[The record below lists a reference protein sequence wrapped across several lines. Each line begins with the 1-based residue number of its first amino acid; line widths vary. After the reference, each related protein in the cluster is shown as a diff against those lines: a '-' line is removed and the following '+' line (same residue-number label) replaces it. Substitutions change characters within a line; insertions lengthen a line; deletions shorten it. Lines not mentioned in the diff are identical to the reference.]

1 MRNKA
6 FLKIVIL
13 TALLTA
19 PFFVFILSP
28 LEGFAQTEQLT
39 VEALQKQIQ
48 QLLNQIQDLQKKVDN
63 LESELGVQETAPV
76 ADAAASAVS
85 PSSLPIF
92 LRSLSLGS
100 RGDDVRELQKYL
112 AQDKAIYPDG
122 LITGYFGPLTQQAI
136 QKFQKKY
143 EIVSSGTPETTG
155 YGIIGPKTIAKFKEF
170 VEQGSAATPAI
181 PATPAVPG
189 VIPAI
194 PVTSAVPI
202 VSSSLSTT
210 TPPVTI
216 VPPVT
221 PPVAISST
229 TTPPTVTPPIV
240 ESPISPTTVSNQAVP
255 AWVRL
260 FGSSN
265 SYGITIDGLNNIY
278 IVGDASSMLD
288 GQINSGGDDAF
299 IAKYD
304 GDGNKVWTRLAGS
317 VYGDY
322 FKSAAVDN
330 SNNIYAVGLTYK
342 SVDGQ
347 THFGNTD
354 ALIIKYDASGSKLWT
369 RQFGASLNDQLY
381 GASIDGSGNI
391 YAAGLTDTALDNQ
404 TNAGLMD
411 ALLVKYNNSGSKL
424 WTRLLGGYS
433 YDRAVGS
440 IGVDSSGN
448 VYIAGWTR
456 EALSGQIASGSDDA
470 FIAKYDSS
478 GQPLWI
484 KQWGSSGNDNAFAL
498 AIKGSNIYVVGQ
510 TNGSID
516 FQSRQ
521 GEYDAF
527 ISQYDLSGNR
537 IWSRQFGSSNFD
549 SAKAVAIDSNGN
561 AYVAGE
567 IGGVLDDQTNAGG
580 TDAFVVKYDSAG
592 NRIWTKLYG
601 VAGSDTANGV
611 AVDGASNVYITGKT
625 VGGNVF
631 LAKYPQVETVAV
643 APTTTVTTATTQ
655 TAPTTTTTTTVT
667 TGTDTTPPIVSLSGL
682 SATVSYSGIN
692 PFNITSSDN
701 VGVIGI
707 QVKKN
712 GSNFGSEI
720 VATSTASLPSI
731 YEISWDTTNESNGS
745 YVFSAVVRDAAGNV
759 TTVYANTVT
768 LNKTSSTTTSST
780 ATTATDIMPPVISSV
795 STMDPAANSATI
807 IWLTNEAADS
817 QVEYGLTTSYG
828 NSTTINTTLKTGQS
842 IGLTGLTSG
851 STYHYRVKSKD
862 AFGNL
867 ATSGDYTFITLS
879 DSTIPLPP
887 SGLTLTLGS
896 NRTVSLSWTIRTYTT
911 YQKILRRVAG
921 TTAYTQ
927 LVELN
932 AYEYTYSDTSLPF
945 SSTETTYEY
954 AVQECSSAGCSS
966 NATQTIVVPANTVS
980 TTDITPP
987 VISNIQVTNITASS
1001 ATVTWTTNEASNS
1014 IIKYETNYA
1023 LLFPQRTDVADLVIN
1038 HSVNLSG
1045 LTAGT
1050 AYYYYVLSIDASNN
1064 HVYSDNRTFTTL
1076 AAASTSTATCS
1087 NLTFGLSSTFSG
1099 PIDNKTTYILGENGY
1114 VTYSCPS
1121 TVYVCMRIIN
1131 PSGVVTNIGCHT
1143 ATSGI
1148 DGFGTYSVGNHTAR
1162 ACYGATGTTDCPT
1175 IAASL
1180 PFTVIAASASSAE
1193 QSSLALLLNILFQK
1207 LKALQE
1213 LLGQ

>member
-28 LEGFAQTEQLT
+28 REGFAQTEQLT

-48 QLLNQIQDLQKKVDN
+48 QLLNQIQDLQKQVVN
-63 LESELGVQETAPV
+63 LELELGVQETAPA
-76 ADAAASAVS
+76 ADTAAPAVS

-170 VEQGSAATPAI
+170 TEQRSATIPAV

-194 PVTSAVPI
+194 PATSAVPP
-202 VSSSLSTT
+202 SLSTT
-210 TPPVTI
+210 TLPVTI

-478 GQPLWI
+478 GQLLWI
-484 KQWGSSGNDNAFAL
+484 KQWGSSGNDNAFSL

-611 AVDGASNVYITGKT
+611 AVDVASNVYITGKT

-643 APTTTVTTATTQ
+643 APTTTVTTTTTQ

-759 TTVYANTVT
+759 TTAYANTVT
-768 LNKTSSTTTSST
+768 LNKTSSTTTS
-780 ATTATDIMPPVISSV
+780 
-795 STMDPAANSATI
+795 
-807 IWLTNEAADS
+807 
-817 QVEYGLTTSYG
+817 
-828 NSTTINTTLKTGQS
+828 
-842 IGLTGLTSG
+842 
-851 STYHYRVKSKD
+851 
-862 AFGNL
+862 
-867 ATSGDYTFITLS
+867 
-879 DSTIPLPP
+879 
-887 SGLTLTLGS
+887 
-896 NRTVSLSWTIRTYTT
+896 
-911 YQKILRRVAG
+911 
-921 TTAYTQ
+921 
-927 LVELN
+927 
-932 AYEYTYSDTSLPF
+932 
-945 SSTETTYEY
+945 
-954 AVQECSSAGCSS
+954 
-966 NATQTIVVPANTVS
+966 
-980 TTDITPP
+980 TDITPP
-987 VISNIQVTNITASS
+987 TVSNIQVANVTGTS
-1001 ATVTWTTNEASNS
+1001 ATITWTTNEASTS
-1014 IIKYETNYA
+1014 KVRYATVSEVFSPVFTNVE
-1023 LLFPQRTDVADLVIN
+1023 VADLVTS
-1038 HSVNLSG
+1038 HSVNLSN

-1050 AYYYYVLSIDASNN
+1050 TYYYTIYSKDASQNGT
-1064 HVYSDNRTFTTL
+1064 YSSEQTFTT
-1076 AAASTSTATCS
+1076 TAT
-1087 NLTFGLSSTFSG
+1087 TGDTTPPVISS
-1099 PIDNKTTYILGENGY
+1099 
-1114 VTYSCPS
+1114 
-1121 TVYVCMRIIN
+1121 
-1131 PSGVVTNIGCHT
+1131 IGT
-1143 ATSGI
+1143 M
-1148 DGFGTYSVGNHTAR
+1148 
-1162 ACYGATGTTDCPT
+1162 
-1175 IAASL
+1175 
-1180 PFTVIAASASSAE
+1180 
-1193 QSSLALLLNILFQK
+1193 
-1207 LKALQE
+1207 
-1213 LLGQ
+1213 